1 MSLESILEKI
11 GQQAQSERD
20 RILDETRERAQKIA
34 AESEQATKDQAKLLL
49 ADVAQ
54 EAELEAHR
62 LVTQA
67 RLQKKLRILSL
78 KKSLVEEVLDAAFA
92 RIDPHAVSMKR
103 QIVSKEGV
111 MEESLDQATLKQ
123 ELRPQLENFIADLLK
138 I

>member
-11 GQQAQSERD
+11 GQQAQSDRD
-20 RILDETRERAQKIA
+20 RILDESRKRADKVK
-34 AESEQATKDQAKLLL
+34 AESEQAAQVQVELLL
-49 ADVAQ
+49 ADAAQ
-54 EAELEAHR
+54 EADLEAHR

-78 KKSLVEEVLDAAFA
+78 KKSLVEEVLDSAFVQ
-92 RIDPHAVSMKR
+92 IDPHAISMKR
-103 QIVSKEGV
+103 QIISKDGIR
-111 MEESLDQATLKQ
+111 EETLDQATLKQ

>member
-20 RILDETRERAQKIA
+20 HILDETRERAQKIK
-34 AESEQATKDQAKLLL
+34 AESEQAAKDQVELLL
-49 ADVAQ
+49 ADVSQ
-54 EAELEAHR
+54 EAELDARR

-67 RLQKKLRILSL
+67 RLQKKLRIVSL
-78 KKSLVEEVLDAAFA
+78 KKSLVEEVLDAAFE

-111 MEESLDQATLKQ
+111 KEESLDQATLKQ

>member
-34 AESEQATKDQAKLLL
+34 AESEQAAKNQVKLLL